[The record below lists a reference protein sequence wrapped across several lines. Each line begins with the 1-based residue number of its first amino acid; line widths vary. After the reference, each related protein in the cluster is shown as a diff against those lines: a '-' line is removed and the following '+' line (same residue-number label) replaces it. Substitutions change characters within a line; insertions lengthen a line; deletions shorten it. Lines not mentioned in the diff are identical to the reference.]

1 MKPTNA
7 LGAWL
12 QHAAIRWLTRRRVLD
27 GLPVTVVNTRPDIET
42 AQVFSRLEAALDL
55 IRHHTPHYYRH
66 LQRDFAGI
74 LVKRYECRGA
84 YLVEPRICLVELT
97 FAVNPGFTEAQIA
110 ATILHEAM
118 HARLHRLGVAVGPAD
133 RARQER
139 FCRRAEVEFG
149 SLVPGGEPIVHR
161 ALESLALGDGEV
173 APSIDKSLA
182 VKRIAEADIAAMR
195 APRWVKRS
203 LARRAGV

>member
-1 MKPTNA
+1 MNPTHA

-12 QHAAIRWLTRRRVLD
+12 QRAAIRWLTRRRVLD

-42 AQVFSRLEAALDL
+42 AQVFSRLEAALGL
-55 IRHHTPHYYRH
+55 IRRHTPHYYRH
-66 LQRDFAGI
+66 LRRDFAGI

-97 FAVNPGFTEAQIA
+97 FAVNPGFTESQLA

-118 HARLHRLGVAVGPAD
+118 HARLHRLGVAVEPAD

-149 SLVPGGEPIVHR
+149 SLVPGGEPIVQR
-161 ALESLALGDGEV
+161 ALESLALGDVEV
-173 APSIDKSLA
+173 APSIDRSLA

-203 LARRAGV
+203 LARRAGL